1 MDTLFDEETAVEH
14 LGAGRYGAVASARWG
29 AYVGPNGG
37 YLAAL
42 VLNAFTDT
50 VNEPGRRVRSISL
63 HYLEPPAFGPLEI
76 DVSVERAGRSMTSL
90 TGRLRQGGRAKVLAT
105 AAFSSDRRSPAF
117 QDATMPSVPPP
128 PELPLRS
135 TGEAVEG
142 RAGTTGVGGDGPA
155 EGLEIVQVM
164 GGGLQSGEPA
174 DIAAWVRLTEPRPL
188 DALLAAVYV
197 DGWYP
202 ALSVRIPE
210 PVPAPT
216 VDLTIHFRQHLP
228 PDGADPTTPY
238 LLRLLSR
245 VAADGFV
252 EEDAE
257 LWSPSGMLLVQS
269 RQLEVVLRG

>member
-1 MDTLFDEETAVEH
+1 MDTLFDQEIAVEH

-50 VNEPGRRVRSISL
+50 VNDPARRVRSISL

-90 TGRLRQGGRAKVLAT
+90 TGRIRQGGRAKVLAT

-117 QDATMPSVPPP
+117 QDAMMPPVPPP
-128 PELPLRS
+128 ALSRPPIG
-135 TGEAVEG
+135 TAVEG
-142 RAGTTGVGGDGPA
+142 HAGTPGVANDGPA

-164 GGGLQSGEPA
+164 GGGQQSGAPA

-238 LLRLLSR
+238 LLRLISR

-257 LWSPSGMLLVQS
+257 LWSPSGGLLVQS